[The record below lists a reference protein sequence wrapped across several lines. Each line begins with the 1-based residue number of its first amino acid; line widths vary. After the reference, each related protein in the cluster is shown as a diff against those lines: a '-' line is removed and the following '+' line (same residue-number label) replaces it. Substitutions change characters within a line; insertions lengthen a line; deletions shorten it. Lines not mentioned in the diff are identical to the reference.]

1 MIINTWTLFIENNKH
16 KITRA
21 MSKAQGNDQHHDD
34 PEGEFYYTDDV
45 S

>member
-1 MIINTWTLFIENNKH
+1 MIINTWTSFNENNKH

-21 MSKAQGNDQHHDD
+21 MSNAQGNDHHDD
-34 PEGEFYYTDDV
+34 PEGEFYYTGDI